1 MKSIIKL
8 IVMLCLLLA
17 LIAGYIVY
25 NNYSKDDNTE
35 TPDIEE
41 NESFDV
47 HVLSGEIITSIEYTL
62 EDETVSLKIS
72 DNEWIWAEDKD
83 FPLDESF
90 VEYMIEDLSRITAN
104 RLVAENLDNQN
115 DYGMDE
121 PIIEIK
127 FLTSL
132 ENEYVY
138 TLGDYNSIVE
148 GYYFK
153 FSAQDKIYL
162 TENNILED
170 FSYGI
175 LDMAETES
183 TPTTKSEYITEV
195 EYIIDGKSHIVT
207 TDSSGADFYTNAYK
221 YFTFDENGKKI
232 AVNGQIG
239 AELMSAVA
247 GVRAGSVKGY
257 KLDEQTLSEYGLGEN
272 KKCVIKVKY
281 QEPIKAEDG
290 STNVT
295 ETKNGSYTIYIG
307 KTVGED
313 SKEIFYTMFDD
324 SDLLYSVS
332 SADTF
337 FKAIEADFESKLV
350 CPVLADDNNHFKVER
365 GEKVYSYSMED
376 VEKDEKLIDIYNSI
390 TSLVKTRDTDD
401 SEGKLLL
408 KVTFTLE
415 NEELVLNIYE
425 YNDENYIAVFDNSEK
440 MLVSAE
446 SVNSILESF

>member
-1 MKSIIKL
+1 MKSLIKL
-8 IVMLCLLLA
+8 IVMLCLLSA

-47 HVLSGEIITSIEYTL
+47 HVLAGEIITSIEYTL
-62 EDETVSLKIS
+62 EDEKVSLEIS
-72 DNEWIWAEDKD
+72 DNKWIWSEDKD
-83 FPLDESF
+83 YPLDESY
-90 VEYMIEDLSRITAN
+90 VEYMIESLSKITAN
-104 RLVAENLDNQN
+104 RLVAEDLKNQN
-115 DYGMDE
+115 DYGMDK
-121 PIIEIK
+121 PTIEIK

-132 ENEYVY
+132 GNEYVY
-138 TLGDYNSIVE
+138 TLGAYNSIIE

-162 TENNILED
+162 TEKNILED
-170 FSYGI
+170 FGYGI
-175 LDMAETES
+175 LEMAETENTPS
-183 TPTTKSEYITEV
+183 TKAEYISEV

-221 YFTFDENGKKI
+221 YFTFDEDGKKI

-239 AELMSAVA
+239 AEFMSAVA
-247 GVRAGSVKGY
+247 GIKAGSVKGY

-272 KKCVIKVKY
+272 KRYVIKVKY
-281 QEPIKAEDG
+281 KEPIKTENGNAD
-290 STNVT
+290 TT
-295 ETKNGSYTIYIG
+295 ETKEGSYTIYIG
-307 KTVGED
+307 KTTGED
-313 SKEIFYTMFDD
+313 SKEIFYSMFDN

-337 FKAIEADFESKLV
+337 FKTIESDFESKLV
-350 CPVLADDNNHFKVER
+350 CPVLADDNNHFKVEI
-365 GEKVYSYSMED
+365 GDKVYSYSMED
-376 VEKDEKLIDIYNSI
+376 VEKDDKLIDIYNSI
-390 TSLVKTRDTDD
+390 TSLVKTGNTDAM
-401 SEGKLLL
+401 EGKLLL

-415 NEELVLNIYE
+415 NEELVLNVYE
-425 YNDENYIAVFDNSEK
+425 YSDENYIAVFDNSEK